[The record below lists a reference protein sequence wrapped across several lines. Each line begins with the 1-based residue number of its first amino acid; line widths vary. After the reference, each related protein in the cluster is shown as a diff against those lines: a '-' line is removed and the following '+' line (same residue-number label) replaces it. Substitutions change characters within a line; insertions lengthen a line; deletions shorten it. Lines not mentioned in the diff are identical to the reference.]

1 MSTST
6 RRDEHLR
13 AAIVYVTLGCM
24 VVTVVGAI
32 GGLLLG
38 VMSVAALG
46 SMSGAATGGGL
57 CAFLYYFYKILQT
70 ALAPAAARE
79 RR

>member
-1 MSTST
+1 MSSPTQF
-6 RRDEHLR
+6 DERLR
-13 AAIVYVTLGCM
+13 ASIVYVTLGCM

-32 GGLLLG
+32 GGLLVGAL
-38 VMSVAALG
+38 SVAALG
-46 SMSGAATGGGL
+46 TTSGAATGGGL

-70 ALAPAAARE
+70 ALAPAARK